1 MFNEY
6 AICAISKQIAKLDAK
21 GWSKRPI
28 PLTLDFFSQCHT
40 LRIMQKTCT
49 LTGVF
54 LVTFLTACSD
64 PATIIHESSE
74 KSESSQTSLNC
85 IASAPCKND
94 GLALWS
100 SAKKLHPETPFELF
114 LGLSSSDIKVQSA
127 WLEGTRM
134 YMGTIP
140 VFFTQQQGEIWSAE
154 VMVGACSDPVMEWRL
169 TVKLADLTGEAEY
182 VRNVTF
188 SLYTTQE

>member
-1 MFNEY
+1 
-6 AICAISKQIAKLDAK
+6 
-21 GWSKRPI
+21 
-28 PLTLDFFSQCHT
+28 
-40 LRIMQKTCT
+40 MQKTCT

-74 KSESSQTSLNC
+74 KSESSQTSFNC
-85 IASAPCKND
+85 IASAPCKS
-94 GLALWS
+94 GGAALWS
-100 SAKKLHPETPFELF
+100 SAKKLHPETPFELS
-114 LGLSSSDIKVQSA
+114 LALNSSDIEVQSA
-127 WLEGTRM
+127 WLEGTQM

-140 VFFTQQQGEIWSAE
+140 VFFTQQQTGLWSAE
-154 VMVGACSDPVMEWRL
+154 VMVGACSEPVMEWRL
-169 TVKLADLTGEAEY
+169 TVKLADLTSEAEY